1 VTTYIYSWW
10 FDKRRQSYLDSVTI
24 PMGIYADSFSEGR
37 LDNAIF
43 VLAEDEERA
52 YNIGR
57 SFMFA
62 GNRSF
67 CKKLR
72 EFN

>member
-1 VTTYIYSWW
+1 VTTYMYSWW
-10 FDKRRQSYLDSVTI
+10 FDEKRQSYWDSATI
-24 PMGIYADSFSEGR
+24 PMGIYVDIFSNGR
-37 LDNAIF
+37 PNNAIF

-62 GNRSF
+62 GDRSF
-67 CKKLR
+67 CRKLKN
-72 EFN
+72 FD